1 MTDSIERSLTGYRY
15 AATNFGDD
23 LPAVALREL
32 GDANR
37 WQELVWIND
46 LLPPYLTDD
55 ADAVTDRV
63 LLTGSMILIPSSG
76 QQAYGRTESQVYLA
90 DAVLSSGLL
99 QVDRNGDLGVVSGR
113 SNLKQQLLHRLNTPI
128 AQLTR
133 HPTYGC
139 DVHRLRGA
147 IGGPTAADLGA
158 DYVRTALE
166 SDFRISRVNRAV
178 AEISGDVTRINA
190 EAMPITGGLAVDIS
204 SAGDWNPWPWDEPRP
219 PESDTLGGWGTDWDQ
234 NFSG

>member
-1 MTDSIERSLTGYRY
+1 MSFERPLSGYRY

-37 WQELVWIND
+37 WQELAWIND

-55 ADAVTDRV
+55 KARATDRV
-63 LLTGSMILIPSSG
+63 LVAGSMLMIPSAG
-76 QQAYGRTESQVYLA
+76 RQAYGRTDAEVYLS
-90 DAVLSSGLL
+90 DAVLASGLL
-99 QVDRNGDLGVVSGR
+99 QVDRFGDLGVVSGR
-113 SNLKQQLLHRLNTPI
+113 SNLKQQLLHRLNTPV

-133 HPTYGC
+133 HPEYGC
-139 DVHRLRGA
+139 EVHRLRGV
-147 IGGPTAADLGA
+147 IGGPTAAALGA
-158 DYVRTALE
+158 SYVRTALE
-166 SDFRISRVNRAV
+166 SDFRVSSVTQAI

-190 EAMPITGGLAVDIS
+190 EAVPITGGLAVDIS
-204 SAGDWNPWPWDEPRP
+204 SAGGWNPWPWDEPRP
-219 PESDTLGGWGTDWDQ
+219 SDTPNTPGGWGSSWDQ

>member
-1 MTDSIERSLTGYRY
+1 MTFERNLAGYRY

-23 LPAVALREL
+23 LPSVALREL

-37 WQELVWIND
+37 WQELAWIND

-55 ADAVTDRV
+55 KGRATDRI
-63 LLTGSMILIPSSG
+63 LLTGSMIMIPSSG
-76 QQAYGRTESQVYLA
+76 RQAYGRTDAEVYLA
-90 DAVLSSGLL
+90 DAVLVDGML

-113 SNLKQQLLHRLNTPI
+113 ANLKQQLLHRLNTPI

-133 HPTYGC
+133 HPRYGC
-139 DVHRLRGA
+139 DVHRLRGVV
-147 IGGPTAADLGA
+147 GGPTAAALGA

-166 SDFRISRVNRAV
+166 SDFRVSDVTRAI
-178 AEISGDVTRINA
+178 ASIAGDVTRISA
-190 EAMPITGGLAVDIS
+190 EAIPITGGLAVDLS
-204 SAGDWNPWPWDEPRP
+204 SSGDWNPWPWDEPRP
-219 PESDTLGGWGTDWDQ
+219 PEEPETPGGWGEDWDQ